1 MPAPFYGR
9 KVRRPSSC
17 GKPVTVII
25 DTNRPGRCCAHGR
38 RAGGGGR
45 TGRRK
50 LARQGCTAETDREV
64 MAMAMWFGCN
74 QNHYEDVAPDV
85 PSMTMVRSFKAL
97 ADTWPEMPDGLHSL
111 WSIRPDPQE
120 LLAGQHDQTIIE
132 ALQSASALP
141 GNLLTAWHEAEQASL
156 PAATV
161 QQVHA
166 HMLELVHDNTTSVR
180 YGAVLTQGGRAV
192 WAIPGLDFYG
202 IDIYDLQE
210 TTDPSTTLDRF
221 DSRMPDGE
229 RLVAE
234 TNSSAVPHRPA
245 WFREIYDWLAARDG
259 IAMLTFWNPSG
270 PLSGPWDGDAATRY
284 ALNRIKHDA
293 RLLA

>member
-1 MPAPFYGR
+1 
-9 KVRRPSSC
+9 
-17 GKPVTVII
+17 
-25 DTNRPGRCCAHGR
+25 
-38 RAGGGGR
+38 
-45 TGRRK
+45 
-50 LARQGCTAETDREV
+50 

-85 PSMTMVRSFKAL
+85 PNMTMVRSFKPL

-120 LLAGQHDQTIIE
+120 LLAGQHDQTIIK

-156 PAATV
+156 SATTV

-180 YGAVLTQGGRAV
+180 YGAVLTQGGRAR

-202 IDIYDLQE
+202 IDIYDLHE

-221 DSRMPDGE
+221 DSRMPRGK

-245 WFREIYDWLAARDG
+245 WFREVYSWLAARGG

-270 PLSGPWDGDAATRY
+270 PLSGPWDGDAATKY